1 MMCVLCVVSFY
12 SSRALTSQVR
22 VWALSH
28 AMMDV
33 PNARSLHVT
42 PTPRGGGLAI
52 VIVVLALEALLLAS
66 GLLGADLESAPWGW
80 AGWIA
85 TLCLAL
91 IGLQD
96 DLKSLSAARRLVLQ
110 LAVCAA
116 WTIWTFG
123 ITTDLPA
130 MIALVLQILA
140 MVWLVNLYNFMDG
153 SDGLAA
159 TQAIGASA
167 FGGLLAWWLGL
178 ENIAYLSLLVAGSS
192 AGFLYWNWQPA
203 KIFLGDVGS
212 YFLGGQFAILSAA
225 TVREGQLPWFWAI
238 LLGPFVVDASLTLAR
253 RIMQGERWL
262 TAHRTHAYQLLTQS
276 GWSHGRVARGLA
288 WLIVFIC
295 FPLATVSVW
304 RPALAP
310 YCMLLAYT
318 VLATIWFRIVFLATR
333 HPA

>member
-1 MMCVLCVVSFY
+1 MCVLCVVSFY

-22 VWALSH
+22 AWALSH

-33 PNARSLHVT
+33 PNARSLHVA

-116 WTIWTFG
+116 WTIWTSG

-130 MIALVLQILA
+130 ML
-140 MVWLVNLYNFMDG
+140 G
-153 SDGLAA
+153 
-159 TQAIGASA
+159 AIS
-167 FGGLLAWWLGL
+167 W
-178 ENIAYLSLLVAGSS
+178 E
-192 AGFLYWNWQPA
+192 
-203 KIFLGDVGS
+203 
-212 YFLGGQFAILSAA
+212 
-225 TVREGQLPWFWAI
+225 
-238 LLGPFVVDASLTLAR
+238 ASLR
-253 RIMQGERWL
+253 
-262 TAHRTHAYQLLTQS
+262 Y
-276 GWSHGRVARGLA
+276 
-288 WLIVFIC
+288 
-295 FPLATVSVW
+295 
-304 RPALAP
+304 
-310 YCMLLAYT
+310 
-318 VLATIWFRIVFLATR
+318 
-333 HPA
+333 